1 MIIIEKYWEE
11 PDPQG
16 GCNLLNKVERKAFDN
31 DNLKE
36 INEFINNSQEMT
48 SDYELYNIKYKYIK
62 L

>member
-11 PDPQG
+11 QDPQG
-16 GCNLLNKVERKAFDN
+16 GCNLLSKSERKAFDN
-31 DNLKE
+31 DDLKG
-36 INEFINNSQEMT
+36 INEFINNSSEII